1 MPVEAAVSIIAKTL
15 LRLAPGVALSLMA
28 GASLAQEGAE
38 AAGELDPGGPGGI
51 TTLIFLLGVA
61 GILIVGGVI
70 VARDSFRPD
79 DDGGA

>member
-1 MPVEAAVSIIAKTL
+1 MSITSQAILRVLPAIGL
-15 LRLAPGVALSLMA
+15 LAMA
-28 GASLAQEGAE
+28 GASLAQESNEA

-61 GILIVGGVI
+61 GILVVGGVI

-79 DDGGA
+79 DDSGS

>member
-1 MPVEAAVSIIAKTL
+1 MSIIPQHFLRAL
-15 LRLAPGVALSLMA
+15 LAVGLLASA
-28 GASLAQEGAE
+28 GASLAQETAE
-38 AAGELDPGGPGGI
+38 ATAGDLDPGGPGGI

-79 DDGGA
+79 DDSGS